1 MDDIHKSFKDDLF
14 REIFVFISVLCNA
27 LLFQH
32 FELELSV
39 EYSDILVALMLCNSF
54 DNSDDVFLEL
64 VENVV
69 SIYYSFFVVYCLP
82 VVNKTAYQ
90 FIQHRYFCRC

>member
-64 VENVV
+64 VGNVV
-69 SIYYSFFVVYCLP
+69 SIYSSFLCGVLLTCCKQDSLSIHSTPIFL
-82 VVNKTAYQ
+82 
-90 FIQHRYFCRC
+90 

>member
-39 EYSDILVALMLCNSF
+39 EYSNILVALILCNSF
-54 DNSDDVFLEL
+54 DNSDEVFLEL

-69 SIYYSFFVVYCLP
+69 SIYSSFLCGVLLTCCTQEGLSRHSSPRFL
-82 VVNKTAYQ
+82 
-90 FIQHRYFCRC
+90 